1 MKRTFDHSAP
11 EQTTDGALT
20 GPRYWRSLDELA
32 ETPGFKEQI
41 AREFPEGA
49 DNLNG
54 VDRRRFFKLMAASF
68 ALGGVGLATGCR
80 RPEQH
85 ILAYGKSVEHII
97 PGLPLY
103 YASAFPIRRNAI
115 PVLAETHQG
124 RPTKIEGNPS
134 FASYGGATNAIVQAS
149 VLDLYDPDRATTHTV
164 RGAAA
169 SPAQI
174 QDLLAAIGAEARA
187 ARGAGLVFLAESS
200 GSPTRERLV
209 ARLQRELPEALWAE
223 YDAVRDEP
231 PAAAARAAFGR
242 DGLKPLYRFAKAKR
256 VVSLDAD
263 FFGAEAGA
271 IGYTRDFAK
280 ARRAHTKDAE
290 INRLYAVE
298 STFTLTGSMADH
310 RLRLAS
316 SHLLAFA
323 AALHGAVTGSADFAS
338 LASGLQFKDQ
348 EKWLAECAK
357 DLRDHRGQALVVAG
371 SHLPAEVH
379 ALVYALNAAL
389 GAIGQT
395 VDFVAAPAPASAGI
409 AEVAAALN
417 SGSVKTLV
425 VLGGNPA
432 YNAPAD
438 LQFTAA
444 LARAGQVVRLGYH
457 VDETS
462 HAARSGAHIAA
473 AHYLESWGD
482 ARTADGTIVPVQP
495 MILPLFGGLSDI
507 EVLARILGE
516 GKADGYSLVYQTITA
531 HNALG
536 GTEGDKGFRQFL
548 HDGFLA
554 GSAYQVANPGLN
566 AAGLRE
572 LLGAASS
579 RALPVVGPDALEV
592 RFFTDAKMDDGR
604 FANNGWLQECP
615 EPITKISWD
624 NAILVSPRLGKE
636 LGIEPGGSLFQVARK
651 ETAAFTQGK
660 ERAFVGELTVN
671 GRTLRGPIHIQPGLS
686 NYTVAVALGYGR
698 GITGRVGTGVGFD
711 AYQIRTSDN
720 LGFANGA
727 KLSVVS
733 GASYLLANTQ
743 EHWSMEGRDI
753 VREANVDEFRTNP
766 GFVAGMGM
774 EAHSPAIYGDLTP
787 EQFAKKS
794 PAERA
799 KITAERAATTPR
811 GGSLMETPDF
821 SGPQA
826 FLDGVHQW
834 GMSIDLNTCIGCNAC
849 VIACQAE
856 NNIPIVGKDQ
866 VLRGREMH
874 WIRLDRYY
882 SDGKLE
888 AGAFGGPGNA
898 ELPEDPQVSLQ
909 PMTCQHCE
917 LAPCET
923 VCPVNATVHD
933 QEGLNTMAYNRCI
946 GTRYCANNCPYKVRR
961 FNFFDYNQRQLDKL
975 YLGPLAPKGM
985 PELVKMVKNPDVTVR
1000 MRGVMEKC
1008 TYCVQRIQQA
1018 KIAQKVK
1025 AGASA
1030 DVTVP
1035 DGAFTVA
1042 CAQACPAE
1050 AIVFGNVKDPQSR
1063 VSQLKALEQDYQVLG
1078 YLNIRPR
1085 TTYLG
1090 KLRNPNR
1097 AMPDYYELPLSRLE
1111 YKNKNYPAGM
1121 QGKDHGASPKH
1132 IGPGHGTPSRDSQTP
1147 NEDHKPHASL
1157 GKILFGGNS

>member
-1 MKRTFDHSAP
+1 MKRKFDHSAP
-11 EQTTDGALT
+11 EQNEAPT

-32 ETPGFKEQI
+32 ETPGFQEQM

-68 ALGGVGLATGCR
+68 ALGGVGLAAGCR
-80 RPEQH
+80 RPESH
-85 ILAYGKSVEHII
+85 ILAYGKSVENII

-103 YASAFPIRRNAI
+103 YASAFPIRRNAV

-124 RPTKIEGNPS
+124 RPTKIEGNPT
-134 FASYGGATNAIVQAS
+134 FAPYGGATNAYAQAS
-149 VLDLYDPDRATTHTV
+149 VLDLYDPDRSTTSTIKGSAAT
-164 RGAAA
+164 A
-169 SPAQI
+169 AQI
-174 QDLLAAIGAEARA
+174 NDLLAAIGSEARA
-187 ARGAGLVFLAESS
+187 SKGAGLVFLAESS

-209 ARLQRELPEALWAE
+209 AKLKREFPAAVWAE
-223 YDAVRDEP
+223 YDAVLDEP
-231 PAAAARAAFGR
+231 PAAAAQAAFGR
-242 DGLKPLYRFAKAKR
+242 DVKPLYRFAQAKR
-256 VVSLDAD
+256 IVSLDAD
-263 FFGAEAGA
+263 FFSSEAGA

-280 ARRAHTKDAE
+280 GRKALTKDADL
-290 INRLYAVE
+290 NRLYAVE

-323 AALHGAVTGSADFAS
+323 AALHGAVTGSKQ
-338 LASGLQFKDQ
+338 LEKLVSGLEFKDQ
-348 EKWLAECAK
+348 EKWLAACAA
-357 DLRDHRGQALVVAG
+357 DLLAHKGKSLIVAG
-371 SHLPAEVH
+371 AHLPAEVH
-379 ALVYALNAAL
+379 AVVYALNVAL
-389 GAIGQT
+389 GAVGNT
-395 VDFVAAPAPASAGI
+395 VDFVAVPTPASAGI
-409 AEVAAALN
+409 VDVAKALEA
-417 SGSVKTLV
+417 GAVKTLV
-425 VLGGNPA
+425 ILGGNPA

-438 LQFTAA
+438 LAFAAA
-444 LARAGQVVRLGYH
+444 LKKAGQVVRLGYH

-462 HAARSGAHIAA
+462 AAAASGVHIAS

-482 ARTADGTIVPVQP
+482 ARTADGTIVPIQP
-495 MILPLFGGLSDI
+495 MILPLFGGVTEI
-507 EVLARILGE
+507 EVLARVLGE
-516 GKADGYSLVYQTITA
+516 AKPDGYSLVYETIA
-531 HNALG
+531 GLNAIG
-536 GTEGDKGFRQFL
+536 GADGDKGFRQFL
-548 HDGFLA
+548 HDGLLA
-554 GSAYQVANPGLN
+554 GSAYKSVAVSLN
-566 AAGLRE
+566 VAGLSK
-572 LLGAASS
+572 LLAAAAAPS
-579 RALPVVGPDALEV
+579 AVTKDALEV
-592 RFFTDAKMDDGR
+592 RFITDAKTDDGR
-604 FANNGWLQECP
+604 FNNNGWLQECP

-636 LGIEPGGSLFQVARK
+636 LGIEPGGSLIQVARK
-651 ETAAFTQGK
+651 EFGTFQQGK
-660 ERAFVGELTVN
+660 EQAFVGELTVN
-671 GRTLRGPIHIQPGLS
+671 GRTLRAPIHIQPGLS
-686 NYTVAVALGYGR
+686 NFTVAIALGYGR
-698 GITGRVGTGVGFD
+698 SATGRVGTGIGAN
-711 AYQIRTSDN
+711 AYSIRSSN
-720 LGFANGA
+720 GLGYATGA
-727 KLSVVS
+727 KLAIVP
-733 GASYLLANTQ
+733 GEFAFLANTQ

-753 VREANVDEFRTNP
+753 VREANVDEFRNNP

-774 EAHSPAIYGDLTP
+774 EAHSPAVYGDMKP
-787 EQFAKKS
+787 EEFAKLS
-794 PAERA
+794 REERA
-799 KITAERAATTPR
+799 KITAERSASTPR

-821 SGPQA
+821 SGNNA
-826 FLDGVHQW
+826 HLDGVHQW

-888 AGAFGGPGNA
+888 AAAFGGPGNA

-909 PMTCQHCE
+909 PVGCMHCE

-961 FNFFDYNQRQLDKL
+961 FNFFDYNQRQLDSL
-975 YLGPLAPKGM
+975 YMGPLGKKGM

-1025 AGASA
+1025 AGASNN
-1030 DVTVP
+1030 VEIP
-1035 DGAFTVA
+1035 DGTFNVA

-1050 AIVFGNVKDPQSR
+1050 AIVFGNIKDPNSR
-1063 VSQLKALEQDYQVLG
+1063 VSKMKALEQDYQLLG

-1090 KLRNPNR
+1090 KLRNPNPE
-1097 AMPDYYELPLSRLE
+1097 MPDYAALPLSRKE
-1111 YKNKNYPAGM
+1111 YENKNHPAGM
-1121 QGKDHGASPKH
+1121 HGHGAPEHS
-1132 IGPGHGTPSRDSQTP
+1132 GSGHDSHDSHGSK
-1147 NEDHKPHASL
+1147 EEHKPHASL

>member
-1 MKRTFDHSAP
+1 MKRKFDHSAP
-11 EQTTDGALT
+11 QQNAEGALT

-32 ETPGFKEQI
+32 ATPGFQDQMS
-41 AREFPEGA
+41 REFPEGA

-68 ALGGVGLATGCR
+68 ALGGVGLAAGCR
-80 RPEQH
+80 RPEQQ
-85 ILAYGKSVEHII
+85 ILAYGKSVENII

-103 YASAFPIRRNAI
+103 YASAFPLRRNAI

-134 FASYGGATNAIVQAS
+134 YAPYGGATNAFAQAS
-149 VLDLYDPDRATTHTV
+149 VLDLYDPDRSTAFTIKGSAAT
-164 RGAAA
+164 A
-169 SPAQI
+169 AQI
-174 QDLLAAIGAEARA
+174 NDLLAAIGSDAKAS
-187 ARGAGLVFLAESS
+187 RGAGLVFLAESS

-209 ARLQRELPEALWAE
+209 AKLKRELPEALWAE
-223 YDAVRDEP
+223 YDAVVDEP

-242 DGLKPLYRFAKAKR
+242 DVKPLYRFAKAKR
-256 VVSLDAD
+256 IVSLDAD
-263 FFGAEAGA
+263 FFSTEAGSIA
-271 IGYTRDFAK
+271 YTRDFAK
-280 ARRAHTKDAE
+280 GRKALTKDADL
-290 INRLYAVE
+290 NRLYAVE

-323 AALHGAVTGSADFAS
+323 AALFGAVTGSSQFSA
-338 LASGLQFKDQ
+338 LTGGLEFKDKDQ
-348 EKWLAECAK
+348 WLAACAA
-357 DLRDHRGQALVVAG
+357 DLVAHKGHSLIVAG

-379 ALVYALNAAL
+379 AVVYALNAAL
-389 GAIGQT
+389 GAIGST
-395 VDFVAAPAPASAGI
+395 VDFVSVPSSDAAGI
-409 AEVAAALN
+409 SDAVKVLN
-417 SGSVKTLV
+417 AGSVKTLV
-425 VLGGNPA
+425 ILGGNPA

-438 LQFTAA
+438 LEFAAA
-444 LARAGQVVRLGYH
+444 LKKAGQVVRLGYY

-462 HAARSGAHIAA
+462 VAASAGVHIAS

-495 MILPLFGGLSDI
+495 MILPLFGGVTEI

-516 GKADGYSLVYQTITA
+516 AKPDGYSLVYQTITGL
-531 HNALG
+531 NAFG
-536 GTEGDKGFRQFL
+536 GVDGEKGFRQFL
-548 HDGFLA
+548 HDGLLA
-554 GSAYQVANPGLN
+554 GSAYPIVSVSLSAPGLSS
-566 AAGLRE
+566 
-572 LLGAASS
+572 LLGKAA
-579 RALPVVGPDALEV
+579 APAAVNKDALEV
-592 RFFTDAKMDDGR
+592 RFTVDSKVEDGR

-636 LGIEPGGSLFQVARK
+636 LGIEPGGSLIQVARK
-651 ETAAFTQGK
+651 EFGAFQQGK
-660 ERAFVGELTVN
+660 EHAFIGELSLN
-671 GRTLRGPIHIQPGLS
+671 GRTLRAPIHIQPGLS
-686 NYTVAVALGYGR
+686 NYTVAITVGYGR
-698 GITGRVGTGVGFD
+698 GTTGRVGTGIGAN
-711 AYQIRTSDN
+711 AYSIRSSDG
-720 LGFANGA
+720 LGYATGA
-727 KLSVVS
+727 KLSIVP
-733 GASYLLANTQ
+733 GQFAFLANTQ

-753 VREANVDEFRTNP
+753 VREANVDEFQNNP
-766 GFVAGMGM
+766 GFVAAMGM
-774 EAHSPAIYGDLTP
+774 EAHAPATYGDLTP
-787 EQFAKKS
+787 EEFAKL
-794 PAERA
+794 PRDERA

-811 GGSLMETPDF
+811 GGGLVETPDYA
-821 SGPQA
+821 GPNA

-849 VIACQAE
+849 IIACQAE

-888 AGAFGGPGNA
+888 AAAFGGEGNA
-898 ELPEDPQVSLQ
+898 QLPEDPQVSLQ
-909 PMTCQHCE
+909 PMACQHCE

-961 FNFFDYNQRQLDKL
+961 FNFFDYNQRQLDSL
-975 YLGPLAPKGM
+975 YMGPLGKKGM

-1025 AGASA
+1025 AGATA
-1030 DVTVP
+1030 DVTIP
-1035 DGAFTVA
+1035 DGAFNVA

-1050 AIVFGNVKDPQSR
+1050 SIVFGNVKDPKSR
-1063 VSQLKALEQDYQVLG
+1063 VSQMKALEQDYQLLG

-1090 KLRNPNR
+1090 KLRNPNPK
-1097 AMPDYYELPLSRLE
+1097 MPDYAALPLSRQE
-1111 YKNKNYPAGM
+1111 YNSKAHPAGM
-1121 QGKDHGASPKH
+1121 SHGHEVAPEHS
-1132 IGPGHGTPSRDSQTP
+1132 GAGHETHDSHATQD
-1147 NEDHKPHASL
+1147 EHKPHASF
-1157 GKILFGGNS
+1157 GKLSFGGNS